1 MGKYDIDASLTSNC
15 KLSLY
20 DLIEEIDNEFYN
32 NIFKSREAIVWKLK
46 NQQQSGLINKLL
58 NQLHFDI
65 ETIAKK
71 SDQAKFEMLKLLKEL
86 YIIEKIDIRLSKEK
100 ELNDKE
106 IRLSIL
112 GPGKIKIIDI
122 LSKPRMSNIKTYFSD
137 GGQYGRV
144 LDILFSDVESN
155 VYDSYDRIKLI
166 DDIIAPSWLTIPQE
180 GVMNTFFN
188 ILLTHRQLCYDND
201 RIRLND
207 AIHVDIKP
215 SEKYSALFRKYEC
228 KTLIVEKVK
237 YLKKSLNTPNKSIE
251 VTEVLNLISY
261 FEDIPTEDHKH
272 YNYAFENITTVLDW
286 IMKEKDVKKNSVD
299 FSEAIPLTLFVT
311 IIQEI
316 VNVKKNCNDLK
327 IRIDYSGYNA
337 SYTSL
342 LSALK
347 KSSDKVEPALIDV
360 WNRRIETR
368 FSCNYG
374 AYDNIT
380 EKNKAEINLCKIKNY
395 IFRFQN
401 LSYIKIV
408 HDYLFHLTAIAHIN
422 SKIAASSEHSFRN
435 MLNNKLQVLGLNVN
449 LFAFTKNANNIYDM
463 FRELH
468 YAYQMELDV
477 ELSIIA
483 ESISRIIRQ
492 NYNNTTYEKHFTHK
506 FMINYRSGIKQEC
519 FLDFQFNYQCR
530 FFFYDRFGFLY
541 TDKEKEVIHQLGL
554 QNLFL

>member
-20 DLIEEIDNEFYN
+20 DLIEEIDKEFYN
-32 NIFKSREAIVWKLK
+32 NNIKSREAIVWKLK

-155 VYDSYDRIKLI
+155 VDDSYDRIKLI
-166 DDIIAPSWLTIPQE
+166 DDIIAPSWQFLAQKQFDYVFSDMALTYQDDSLNEIKRINNALEYIVEHLDFSYNHITIPQE

-237 YLKKSLNTPNKSIE
+237 YLKKSLNTPYKSIE

-272 YNYAFENITTVLDW
+272 YNYAFENFTTVLDW
-286 IMKEKDVKKNSVD
+286 IMKEKDVKK
-299 FSEAIPLTLFVT
+299 TL
-311 IIQEI
+311 
-316 VNVKKNCNDLK
+316 
-327 IRIDYSGYNA
+327 
-337 SYTSL
+337 
-342 LSALK
+342 
-347 KSSDKVEPALIDV
+347 
-360 WNRRIETR
+360 
-368 FSCNYG
+368 
-374 AYDNIT
+374 
-380 EKNKAEINLCKIKNY
+380 
-395 IFRFQN
+395 
-401 LSYIKIV
+401 
-408 HDYLFHLTAIAHIN
+408 
-422 SKIAASSEHSFRN
+422 
-435 MLNNKLQVLGLNVN
+435 
-449 LFAFTKNANNIYDM
+449 
-463 FRELH
+463 
-468 YAYQMELDV
+468 
-477 ELSIIA
+477 
-483 ESISRIIRQ
+483 
-492 NYNNTTYEKHFTHK
+492 
-506 FMINYRSGIKQEC
+506 
-519 FLDFQFNYQCR
+519 
-530 FFFYDRFGFLY
+530 
-541 TDKEKEVIHQLGL
+541 
-554 QNLFL
+554 